1 MILYQLIKHC
11 MAFYY
16 DHINISIIYLAC
28 WGLET
33 RYKDNIRRGMG
44 SLYFLPKWWHYTV
57 RSTCFL
63 PLSFL
68 FYALFIIIKGG
79 VCLTALEVN
88 WFIQIFYINYF
99 LRPFSPLMGK
109 TKINGIV
116 WILLQRMSFIFSLY
130 LILVGNT
137 YIILISSHI
146 NMNRYI
152 NKIIPFYSKFVIFW
166 YYFKHYFVILT
177 RFDGLY
183 FLIYT
188 SHICNV
194 FI

>member
-1 MILYQLIKHC
+1 MDSKAHSGCCALNTDIFYFLVLWGFGVLVSLNFKMILYQLIKHC

-99 LRPFSPLMGK
+99 LAPFSPLMGK

-116 WILLQRMSFIFSLY
+116 WILLQRISFIISLY

-137 YIILISSHI
+137 YISLLWCNSSI
-146 NMNRYI
+146 W
-152 NKIIPFYSKFVIFW
+152 FTCW
-166 YYFKHYFVILT
+166 YLF
-177 RFDGLY
+177 
-183 FLIYT
+183 
-188 SHICNV
+188 
-194 FI
+194 